1 MKVLQ
6 FIILYLSGNVVFSL
20 EHGAPSIACA
30 HMLPGHFIASRL
42 PILRQDGVSPYE
54 VRAEIYGSYVRLS
67 VNGSVNIQGFLIQAR
82 QTENGPAIGEFKLQS
97 LSENLIAKHQ
107 DCSDKGVI
115 IFVQSY

>member
-6 FIILYLSGNVVFSL
+6 LIILYLSGNVVFSL
-20 EHGAPSIACA
+20 KHGAPSKACA
-30 HMLPGHFIASRL
+30 HMLPGHFGPRWPISR
-42 PILRQDGVSPYE
+42 QYGATPYE

-82 QTENGPAIGEFKLQS
+82 QTENGPAFGEFKLQN
-97 LSENLIAKHQ
+97 LSENLIARHQ

>member
-6 FIILYLSGNVVFSL
+6 LIILYLSGNVVFSL
-20 EHGAPSIACA
+20 EHGAPSKACV
-30 HMLPGHFIASRL
+30 HMVPGHIESRM
-42 PILRQDGVSPYE
+42 PIPRQRGVTPYE

-82 QTENGPAIGEFKLQS
+82 QTENGPAFGEFKLQS

-107 DCSDKGVI
+107 DCSDKRVI